1 MERHDRA
8 IAVHQTIIRWKS
20 QKVNQ
25 LNRCAVAQLAQ
36 PQGCDY
42 AARGRG
48 GKGRPRSRRIACRRA
63 PQSIPQGRSTAPKT
77 CSLLSASRA
86 IRGRAFPPGRLRGV
100 VGRKRISRQERRLW
114 YSPSSRQSTRRRSLI
129 AAASRHIAALHDH
142 RMVDSTLDLV
152 MRVRTAS
159 TPDAYWAAELSLLE
173 KLEIAETLIHKRGKQ
188 KRQIRE
194 AIKQIAGSP
203 NRPQTHLQRVQ
214 AVLASISESEAALRQ
229 KRNVSLYLGDA
240 LAFKLLPDH
249 FIRVL
254 GRNDPPGFGKNKAGR
269 EQEML
274 IAKRMTQEG
283 KVALLHD
290 LTHSLRVADM
300 TLYTTR
306 KAQPS

>member
-1 MERHDRA
+1 
-8 IAVHQTIIRWKS
+8 
-20 QKVNQ
+20 
-25 LNRCAVAQLAQ
+25 
-36 PQGCDY
+36 
-42 AARGRG
+42 
-48 GKGRPRSRRIACRRA
+48 
-63 PQSIPQGRSTAPKT
+63 
-77 CSLLSASRA
+77 
-86 IRGRAFPPGRLRGV
+86 
-100 VGRKRISRQERRLW
+100 
-114 YSPSSRQSTRRRSLI
+114 
-129 AAASRHIAALHDH
+129 
-142 RMVDSTLDLV
+142 